1 MNRYL
6 NTKTIVLTTLLVSTG
21 FLAGCSKEPS
31 EDDIK
36 TAYRNE
42 VEQTNSLAH
51 RLGGDALSI
60 KVNDLKKLG
69 CKATDQKAQYLCQVE
84 IDTTLPLLGVQ
95 HTNTS
100 LTLGQGDTGNGQQ
113 GWVVIRNSSD

>member
-1 MNRYL
+1 MKRYL
-6 NTKTIVLTTLLVSTG
+6 NSKTIVVVTVLICTG
-21 FLAGCSKEPS
+21 LLAGCSKEPS

-42 VEQTNSLAH
+42 VEQTNTLAH

-69 CKATDQKAQYLCQVE
+69 CKATDQKGQYLCQVE
-84 IDTTLPLLGVQ
+84 IDTTLPLLGLQ

-100 LTLGQGDTGNGQQ
+100 LTLGQGDTGHGQQ
-113 GWVVIRNSSD
+113 GWVVIRGATE